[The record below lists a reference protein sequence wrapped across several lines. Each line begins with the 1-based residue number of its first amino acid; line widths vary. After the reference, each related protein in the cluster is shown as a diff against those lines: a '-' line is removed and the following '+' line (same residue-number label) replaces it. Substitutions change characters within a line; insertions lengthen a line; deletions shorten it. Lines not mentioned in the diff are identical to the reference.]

1 MSKIT
6 DELIGELE
14 YKDDS
19 FYKTEK
25 FDMYGYTNEVE
36 IQFHSVSK
44 ESISVEQKVAYKKY
58 MSCKDDYFKILPQ
71 VLLDSYKL
79 NYDEISKRVDVEG
92 TEHDINNINIQT
104 IVKMFIFETLYFDSK
119 YNYGWICKCGWT
131 EDRTIAILLSEDTP
145 RVLTPSQL
153 RDYHKI
159 DDPVFGEMVYDEDFW
174 EKYETKN
181 IYGKEKYVKVATD
194 DCDGGISE
202 VERKSYERYKESENH
217 YFDIIPETLLSYY
230 LSTYENVKEMWRVP
244 RQYNKKNISKDN
256 VMDLID
262 FKELYIDE
270 DGQCAWLCECPWE
283 EDDGIAFVLSD
294 GKVRVELQT
303 DIL

>member
-1 MSKIT
+1 MK
-6 DELIGELE
+6 DEVFGNINYRNGAWVREETVEVYGTSRDVVIEIRADKNSSLNIQKKAYGTYLSEIDTYLNQMPRIVLNE
-14 YKDDS
+14 YLYNYKDIES
-19 FYKTEK
+19 RVK
-25 FDMYGYTNEVE
+25 FSENSPLLREN
-36 IQFHSVSK
+36 IS
-44 ESISVEQKVAYKKY
+44 ESI
-58 MSCKDDYFKILPQ
+58 
-71 VLLDSYKL
+71 
-79 NYDEISKRVDVEG
+79 
-92 TEHDINNINIQT
+92 
-104 IVKMFIFETLYFDSK
+104 IVKTFAPVVVLFDEK
-119 YNYGWICKCGWT
+119 GNYGWICKCGWT

-153 RDYHKI
+153 RDYRKI
-159 DDPVFGEMVYDEDFW
+159 DDPVFGVMIYDDDFW

-181 IYGKEKYVKVATD
+181 IYGKVKYVNVATD

-270 DGQCAWLCECPWE
+270 DGRCAWLCECPWE

>member
-1 MSKIT
+1 MP
-6 DELIGELE
+6 LAFLNE
-14 YKDDS
+14 YKFNYEDIQTR
-19 FYKTEK
+19 FK
-25 FDMYGYTNEVE
+25 FSDNSPLLKENINEVV
-36 IQFHSVSK
+36 IMQT
-44 ESISVEQKVAYKKY
+44 VAP
-58 MSCKDDYFKILPQ
+58 L
-71 VLLDSYKL
+71 VLLI
-79 NYDEISKRVDVEG
+79 DERG
-92 TEHDINNINIQT
+92 
-104 IVKMFIFETLYFDSK
+104 
-119 YNYGWICKCGWT
+119 NYGWICKCGWT
-131 EDRTIAILLSEDTP
+131 EDNTIAILLSEDTP
-145 RVLTPSQL
+145 RILTPSQL
-153 RDYHKI
+153 QDYHKI
-159 DDPVFGEMVYDEDFW
+159 EDPVFGEMIYNEDFW

-217 YFDIIPETLLSYY
+217 YFEIIPETLLSYY

-256 VMDLID
+256 IMDLIE

>member
-1 MSKIT
+1 MKDKVLGDIEYQDGAWVRKETIEVYGKSRDISIEIRVENQGSSLETQKKAYQLFLSNR
-6 DELIGELE
+6 EKYLRNMPLAFLNE
-14 YKDDS
+14 YKFNYEDIQTR
-19 FYKTEK
+19 FK
-25 FDMYGYTNEVE
+25 FSDNSPLLKENINEVV
-36 IQFHSVSK
+36 IMQT
-44 ESISVEQKVAYKKY
+44 VAPL
-58 MSCKDDYFKILPQ
+58 IL
-71 VLLDSYKL
+71 LI
-79 NYDEISKRVDVEG
+79 DERG
-92 TEHDINNINIQT
+92 
-104 IVKMFIFETLYFDSK
+104 
-119 YNYGWICKCGWT
+119 NYGWICKCGWT
-131 EDRTIAILLSEDTP
+131 EDNTIAILLSEDTP
-145 RVLTPSQL
+145 RILTPSQL
-153 RDYHKI
+153 QDYHKI
-159 DDPVFGEMVYDEDFW
+159 EDPVFGEMIYNEDFW

-217 YFDIIPETLLSYY
+217 YFEIIPETLLSYY

-256 VMDLID
+256 IMDLIE